1 MRKYVALLC
10 VCLLFLAG
18 CAVNTGRNSEDSAS
32 NETENFKV
40 SQKEY
45 SNEILKKESST
56 DISMQIDDTVL
67 DVEWENNETIN
78 EIKEELK
85 QGELTIRLS
94 KYSDF
99 EQVGELSKTYSSFD
113 KRITAEA
120 GDIMLYSGNKIVVFY
135 GENTW
140 EYTRIGKIKNL
151 GEDEIKRLLSNENVE
166 LKLK

>member
-1 MRKYVALLC
+1 MRKYLLLLC
-10 VCLLFLAG
+10 VCILFLTG
-18 CAVNTGRNSEDSAS
+18 CVANTGGNSKDSAS
-32 NETENFKV
+32 VEKDNLEVMQE
-40 SQKEY
+40 EI
-45 SNEILKKESST
+45 SNDESAME
-56 DISMQIDDTVL
+56 ISMKIDDL
-67 DVEWENNETIN
+67 SIDVEWENNNTV
-78 EIKEELK
+78 KELK
-85 QGELTIRLS
+85 KELKKGELTIQLY

-99 EQVGELSKTYSSFD
+99 EQVGELGKTYSSSD
-113 KRITAEA
+113 RRVTAEV